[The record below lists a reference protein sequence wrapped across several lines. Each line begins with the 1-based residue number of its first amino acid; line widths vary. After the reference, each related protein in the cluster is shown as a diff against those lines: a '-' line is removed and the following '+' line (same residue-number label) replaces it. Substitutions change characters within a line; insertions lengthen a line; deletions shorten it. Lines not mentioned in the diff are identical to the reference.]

1 MGKKLD
7 PIRTRLSDSILL
19 SDLMGCT
26 SVYKKG
32 LPNVFEEDSLKL
44 RQGHL
49 LAETLEEISRL
60 SGSPLSFVY
69 GFISPSLSWEIV
81 KYQHPDKPSY
91 HRWDA
96 GAAVDFCAHNH
107 VRGKQNDLSNA
118 PISLAWNIDQAG
130 IPYSR
135 MITYSESPIICFATN
150 ADEKRPRK
158 AFYENRYQ
166 GELGGK
172 PKYIPIPNGKKRQ
185 DKFQELMRDGL
196 EDGWKGHGF
205 PTYHLGGKRGYEH
218 YRTSR
223 YTLLSDFLFDNQKVR
238 DGEPNMPRVNRDLRR
253 IMMEIG
259 SYIDVLVDAMG
270 GKRVS
275 IVRGLHS
282 TWYYREASLIVALP
296 ESEHNCMGDYA
307 KLFHDTGCECEVG
320 KQFLCMK
327 FPGLKLQ
334 GI

>member
-1 MGKKLD
+1 MGKYLD
-7 PIRTRLSDSILL
+7 PIRTRLSDTILL

-26 SVYKKG
+26 SVYRKG
-32 LPNVFEEDSLKL
+32 LPNVFEHDPVKL
-44 RQGHL
+44 REGHA
-49 LAETLEEISRL
+49 LAETLEQISAL
-60 SGSPLSFVY
+60 AKSPLSFVY
-69 GFISPSLSWEIV
+69 GFISPQLSWEIV

-107 VRGKQNDLSNA
+107 VRGKANDLSNA
-118 PISLAWNIDQAG
+118 PISLAWQIENSD

-135 MITYSESPIICFATN
+135 MITYSESPIICFATR

-172 PKYIPIPNGKKRQ
+172 PKYIAIPNGKKRQ
-185 DKFQELMRDGL
+185 EKFQELHQEGL
-196 EDGWKGHGF
+196 PDGWKGHGF

-223 YTLLSDFLFDNQKVR
+223 YTLLSDFLYDNRKVR
-238 DGEPNMPRVNRDLRR
+238 DGEPNMPRVNRDLRSL
-253 IMMEIG
+253 ITEVAG
-259 SYIDVLVDAMG
+259 HVDVLVDAMG

-275 IVRGLHS
+275 IVRGLHQ
-282 TWYYREASLIVALP
+282 TWYSEAANLIVALP
-296 ESEHNCMGDYA
+296 KSEHTSMGDYA
-307 KLFHDTGCECEVG
+307 ELLRKTGCDAKAG
-320 KQFLCMK
+320 KEFLCLK
-327 FPGLKLQ
+327 FPERRLAGV
-334 GI
+334 